1 MSRKNESGF
10 AFPSEYE
17 VISETQL
24 DILKLS
30 EFLLG
35 TLGTTGLELKN
46 IANQLEVS
54 PSLINHYYKTSEEL
68 IFDTVIFSYSRHIQK
83 IQDLNKYQSDPEA
96 VARSWIKETMDWTLS
111 YPGIG
116 VILEF
121 PRQVLRSGSKKV
133 EEPEKMLAHF
143 VKIMSSYGIS
153 NVAFMASAV
162 RAIQK
167 KKEFKILA
175 PAKVA
180 ALIASDAKF
189 AMYASVLGFATLGG
203 GLWVAGR
210 RPADK
215 KNPFWTKLGFNPA
228 KQMQNSIDEFIEV
241 IKRGG

>member
-1 MSRKNESGF
+1 MPGKNEALF
-10 AFPSEYE
+10 AFPSEYDL
-17 VISETQL
+17 ISDTQL
-24 DILKLS
+24 EILKLS

-46 IANQLEVS
+46 IATKLDVS

-83 IQDLNKYQSDPEA
+83 IQDLNKYEKDPEI

-111 YPGIG
+111 FPGIG

-133 EEPEKMLAHF
+133 DDPEKMLAYF
-143 VKIMSSYGIS
+143 VKEMSRYGID

-167 KKEFKILA
+167 KKEFKVLPPVKI
-175 PAKVA
+175 A
-180 ALIASDAKF
+180 ALIASDSKY
-189 AMYASVLGFATLGG
+189 AMYTSVLGFATLGG
-203 GLWVAGR
+203 GLWIAGR
-210 RPADK
+210 RPGDK

>member
-1 MSRKNESGF
+1 MAAKEVKKF
-10 AFPSEYE
+10 AFPSDYAS
-17 VISETQL
+17 ISEKQL
-24 DILKLS
+24 QILQLS

-35 TLGTTGLELKN
+35 TLGTTGLELKS
-46 IANQLEVS
+46 IATKLEIS
-54 PSLINHYYKTSEEL
+54 PSLINHYYKSSEEL
-68 IFDTVIFSYSRHIQK
+68 IFDTVIYSYSRHIEN
-83 IQDLNKYQSDPEA
+83 IQVQNKYESDPEL
-96 VARSWIKETMDWTLS
+96 VARSWIKETMNWTQS
-111 YPGIG
+111 FPGIG

-133 EEPEKMLAHF
+133 EDPEQMLAHF
-143 VKIMSSYGIS
+143 VKVMSSHGLS

-167 KKEFKILA
+167 KREFRILA

-180 ALIASDAKF
+180 TLIASDSKY
-189 AMYASVLGFATLGG
+189 AMYTSVLGFATLGG

-215 KNPFWTKLGFNPA
+215 KNPFWMKLGFNPA

>member
-1 MSRKNESGF
+1 MATKGVSGF
-10 AFPSEYE
+10 AFPSTYDE
-17 VISETQL
+17 ISDTQL
-24 DILKLS
+24 QILQLS

-35 TLGTTGLELKN
+35 TLGATGLELKS
-46 IANQLEVS
+46 IATKLEVS

-68 IFDTVIFSYSRHIQK
+68 IFDTVIYSYSRHIYG
-83 IQDLNKYQSDPEA
+83 IQEKNKYVSDPEV
-96 VARSWIKETMDWTLS
+96 VARSWIKETMTWTQS

-121 PRQVLRSGSKKV
+121 PRQVLRSGTKRA
-133 EEPEKMLAHF
+133 EDPEKMLAHF
-143 VKIMSSYGIS
+143 VKIMSSHGVS

-167 KKEFKILA
+167 KKEFKVLA

-180 ALIASDAKF
+180 ALIASDAKY
-189 AMYASVLGFATLGG
+189 AMYTSMLGFATLGG

-215 KNPFWTKLGFNPA
+215 KSPFWMKLGFNPA